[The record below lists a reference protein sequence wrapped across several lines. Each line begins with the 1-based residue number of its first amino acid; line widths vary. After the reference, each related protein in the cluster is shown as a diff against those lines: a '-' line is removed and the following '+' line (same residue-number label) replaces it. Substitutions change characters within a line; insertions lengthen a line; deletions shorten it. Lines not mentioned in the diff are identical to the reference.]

1 MGLFPWPCCLYRSHK
16 SLWYRQGL
24 ICEWIPLLYSSPPPP
39 VWSPSLYRCL
49 LRSLGRKELW
59 ESPQLVLTDQL
70 PKSPCLGQLFGGQ
83 VFWKAEATFLS
94 KGFCL
99 WSAMG
104 LAPWASPNVLKSAS
118 LLLLLRAYGTTAF
131 IIPLSQNVEQRIES
145 LSLCPHSFLR
155 FYGRSCLIQSWC
167 KRFHRWGTRD
177 RKASSK
183 TRKGFY

>member
-1 MGLFPWPCCLYRSHK
+1 MGLFPWPRCLYRSHK

-24 ICEWIPLLYSSPPPP
+24 ICEWIPSFYSSPPS
-39 VWSPSLYRCL
+39 VGSPSLYRCL
-49 LRSLGRKELW
+49 LRSWGRKELW

-70 PKSPCLGQLFGGQ
+70 PKCPCLGQLCGGLLKS
-83 VFWKAEATFLS
+83 FSEATFLS

-104 LAPWASPNVLKSAS
+104 LAPWASPNVLKSAFS
-118 LLLLLRAYGTTAF
+118 LLLLRAYGTTAF

-167 KRFHRWGTRD
+167 KRSHRWITGNNSR
-177 RKASSK
+177 
-183 TRKGFY
+183 

>member
-1 MGLFPWPCCLYRSHK
+1 MNPFTIFL
-16 SLWYRQGL
+16 
-24 ICEWIPLLYSSPPPP
+24 SS
-39 VWSPSLYRCL
+39 SPSLVPFFVSVFVAE
-49 LRSLGRKELW
+49 LRSKGALG
-59 ESPQLVLTDQL
+59 
-70 PKSPCLGQLFGGQ
+70 KSPTGLDRPTAEKPLLGSALRGSSLLKSFS
-83 VFWKAEATFLS
+83 EATFLS

-167 KRFHRWGTRD
+167 KRSHRWGTRD